1 MTSSDTWHHFFMCLH
16 ICNMTPAFR
25 ISFSRHPSTG
35 TMKINKCIVFMCNMI
50 PLPVGIPVEFHI
62 LWWQIRTC
70 HVWMYAC
77 VHRCSV
83 MNCKGITSS
92 PRSLVTRIVVH
103 DSFGSCHARECVYDA
118 FAYVPP
124 KNGLIA
130 LKTPRTSRLSTF
142 YYCQVVNRQL
152 LRLLSTYILV
162 YYGVMANYTITLS
175 NIQHHWQ
182 LSIASFFLWNIF
194 TTYQTV
200 RGQQECDVSI
210 PGRKWLLHDSHDAF
224 SYVTWLFHNHVHT
237 CDMAHSYGVTASARS
252 SYACIKTHT
261 HVTHAHMKKTTDWCV
276 LIRMTYS
283 YAWHG
288 VFVGFLSVCAI
299 TW

>member
-1 MTSSDTWHHFFMCLH
+1 MF
-16 ICNMTPAFR
+16 
-25 ISFSRHPSTG
+25 
-35 TMKINKCIVFMCNMI
+35 NMI

-62 LWWQIRTC
+62 LWWQIHTC

-92 PRSLVTRIVVH
+92 PRSLVTRIVIH

-142 YYCQVVNRQL
+142 HYCQVVNRQL

-162 YYGVMANYTITLS
+162 YYGVMANYNITLS

-182 LSIASFFLWNIF
+182 LSIASFRFCE
-194 TTYQTV
+194 TY
-200 RGQQECDVSI
+200 
-210 PGRKWLLHDSHDAF
+210 LLHIKPFVVNRSAMCPFLGGNDSYMTHMTHSLTWHDSF
-224 SYVTWLFHNHVHT
+224 IIMSTLVTWLIPMASQHPRDPPMHALRRIHT
-237 CDMAHSYGVTASARS
+237 WPM
-252 SYACIKTHT
+252 HT
-261 HVTHAHMKKTTDWCV
+261 WKTTDWCV